1 VPGIVAPG
9 MAERDSKRES
19 VDISDTTAPS
29 IGPHTVI
36 ERRPPEERLARKRQ
50 SDVDAMGLKKRR
62 QVIGGSYS
70 ASVTR
75 QVVTYAIVVIVVLAA
90 GFGLKALA
98 DQLDKPPAHAEDLA
112 PWTGTEKKAKL
123 PE

>member
-1 VPGIVAPG
+1 
-9 MAERDSKRES
+9 MAERDSSRET

-36 ERRPPEERLARKRQ
+36 EKRPPQERLADKQQ
-50 SDVDAMGLKKRR
+50 SDLDAMGLEKRR

-75 QVVTYAIVVIVVLAA
+75 QVVIYAIVVVVVLGA

-98 DQLDKPPAHAEDLA
+98 DQLDKPPAQAEDLA
-112 PWTGTEKKAKL
+112 PWTGTDKKAKL